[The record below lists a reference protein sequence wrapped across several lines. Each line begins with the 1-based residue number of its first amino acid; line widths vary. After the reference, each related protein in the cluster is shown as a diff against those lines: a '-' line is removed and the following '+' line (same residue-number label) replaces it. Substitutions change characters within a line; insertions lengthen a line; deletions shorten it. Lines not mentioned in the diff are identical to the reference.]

1 MNHPQEI
8 SETIGK
14 AAVFFHQGLLH
25 FGYITEDREGKLS
38 LLDCSGAALTLSPS
52 RIVLISNHVQIRNPQ
67 ELSSFKQKALEL
79 SNDFGR
85 LQPQAESFE
94 SLCSRLEITQDEAR
108 FALFLH
114 LKSHPQCYFQKHD
127 KFFAR
132 NEVEIQ
138 AYLQAQQTVSERKEF
153 LGRVQ
158 RYVQTL
164 CSNDQSSGLSAE
176 DAETLVTELRQLL
189 QGNKKED
196 LEKLFSSYHRE
207 STLLDLAIRMRRDLG
222 DTANDPALETSGLPI
237 AFINLQHD
245 LEIKNSHLPLAGHSA
260 FSIDDEDTLDYD
272 DAISLQNTSDGYRV
286 GIHVSNLAL
295 GIDALHPLFTEALER
310 VSSLYLPAV
319 NVPMLPTHFSQN
331 VFSLCREAE
340 KNVLSLYIDF
350 DQNLQMRCSNLKLQR
365 ILIRENL
372 SYSEVDRQ
380 RNNPDYEVLNRISTK
395 LRDQRD
401 TAQEKE
407 RFYYT
412 LKAKDGKV
420 TARKVDTQSPSRMMI
435 EELMILY
442 NRSIAQYAIGNN
454 LPLLYRN
461 INQFLDENQE
471 VRNSSAF
478 LSISPGYHPGI
489 GAEAYLHATSPIR
502 RVVDLINQMQVCSM
516 LCEQQILFSKDALN
530 HMIPNIEK
538 RILQIRETV
547 FRSERYWFLKY
558 IEQEQMNKPLEAI
571 LKGYVN
577 GKLKAAILPW
587 GKQVLLD
594 TDAKPEDDY
603 FHFAVYAVDWDGQ
616 FLKADV
622 IG

>member
-1 MNHPQEI
+1 
-8 SETIGK
+8 
-14 AAVFFHQGLLH
+14 
-25 FGYITEDREGKLS
+25 
-38 LLDCSGAALTLSPS
+38 
-52 RIVLISNHVQIRNPQ
+52 
-67 ELSSFKQKALEL
+67 
-79 SNDFGR
+79 
-85 LQPQAESFE
+85 
-94 SLCSRLEITQDEAR
+94 
-108 FALFLH
+108 
-114 LKSHPQCYFQKHD
+114 
-127 KFFAR
+127 
-132 NEVEIQ
+132 
-138 AYLQAQQTVSERKEF
+138 
-153 LGRVQ
+153 
-158 RYVQTL
+158 
-164 CSNDQSSGLSAE
+164 
-176 DAETLVTELRQLL
+176 
-189 QGNKKED
+189 
-196 LEKLFSSYHRE
+196 
-207 STLLDLAIRMRRDLG
+207 
-222 DTANDPALETSGLPI
+222 
-237 AFINLQHD
+237 
-245 LEIKNSHLPLAGHSA
+245 
-260 FSIDDEDTLDYD
+260 
-272 DAISLQNTSDGYRV
+272 
-286 GIHVSNLAL
+286 
-295 GIDALHPLFTEALER
+295 
-310 VSSLYLPAV
+310 
-319 NVPMLPTHFSQN
+319 MLPTHFSQN

-350 DQNLQMRCSNLKLQR
+350 DNNLQMRCCNLKLQR

-478 LSISPGYHPGI
+478 LSTSPGYHPGI

-502 RVVDLINQMQVCSM
+502 RVVDLINQMQVCNL
-516 LCEQQILFSKDALN
+516 LCEQQILFSKDTLN
-530 HMIPNIEK
+530 YMIPNIEK

-558 IEQEQMNKPLEAI
+558 IEQEQMNKPLEAF